1 MPAQNKP
8 KPPSYASPRN
18 PSPPPNAPHA
28 TPCFKKSHFTPP
40 SKNTIGVDELRDV
53 VPWKREVVVLRRAE
67 TSGGSLSAAAHSRQ
81 SSGDTTGGSMPLQPV
96 SSSQAALPSPESSP
110 RFLPLPV
117 TLHSFSDCQLVSSHV
132 SQIFD
137 GRFLRDYL
145 LIPQRPVFCL
155 LIPQESIS
163 GPLNRALHS
172 FSGGFFLF
180 RLLSLDFSLF
190 LDLHQGFT
198 RSCSCCCA
206 HYKRS

>member
-1 MPAQNKP
+1 MEE
-8 KPPSYASPRN
+8 RGGG
-18 PSPPPNAPHA
+18 
-28 TPCFKKSHFTPP
+28 TEE
-40 SKNTIGVDELRDV
+40 GRDQ
-53 VPWKREVVVLRRAE
+53 WWL
-67 TSGGSLSAAAHSRQ
+67 SLSAAAHSRQ